1 VCTYMCVQVCVNAG
15 GACAVVCRC
24 LRVWAGLGKCRCV
37 FIHVCTYTFLQVCLC
52 AGVYRVVCVRACA
65 CVHVQTCVGACAD
78 VVRCMCMQLCVCVC
92 ICTCV
97 YVGCMCVLCTCVYV
111 CVSPGVPVLLVVF
124 GDLLVEVLGRAWDK
138 EELRQVARSVLTLTV
153 VPQLSCTHRHTDTD
167 VRLYRLSWP
176 YTQLYIGIA
185 LSNGY

>member
-1 VCTYMCVQVCVNAG
+1 MHVCV
-15 GACAVVCRC
+15 CRVHVCVVYVCICVCRC
-24 LRVWAGLGKCRCV
+24 
-37 FIHVCTYTFLQVCLC
+37 
-52 AGVYRVVCVRACA
+52 
-65 CVHVQTCVGACAD
+65 VG
-78 VVRCMCMQLCVCVC
+78 
-92 ICTCV
+92 
-97 YVGCMCVLCTCVYV
+97 
-111 CVSPGVPVLLVVF
+111 PGVPVLLVVF